1 LITVIGGLPDGIF
14 GLALSGVVDEN
25 DLGEAMESFAETIRK
40 RYELGQLLEIAIDTS
55 LADESD
61 GFLFDIRL
69 QFRGPAQR
77 LAMTAVPQWQQR
89 LSDLA
94 AFLRCEGRRFPQGSV
109 SKLLTG

>member
-25 DLGEAMESFAETIRK
+25 DLGEAMESFAETVRK

-77 LAMTAVPQWQQR
+77 LAVTAVPQWQQR

-94 AFLRCEGRRFPQGSV
+94 AFCVARAGAFPRAASAGY
-109 SKLLTG
+109 